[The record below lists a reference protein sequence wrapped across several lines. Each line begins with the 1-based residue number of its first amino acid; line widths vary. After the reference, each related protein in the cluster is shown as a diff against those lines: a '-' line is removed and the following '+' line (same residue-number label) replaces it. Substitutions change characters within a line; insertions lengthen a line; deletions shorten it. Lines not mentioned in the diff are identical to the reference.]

1 MTDDEKRQLVD
12 AVLIE
17 LQKNK
22 KDISTAKIIETLAGG
37 EMVVCYDSEGKIS
50 RIAPQNLSSSKTVY
64 LTEGEYQ
71 NLVSSGQVQDDVE
84 YNIYEE

>member
-1 MTDDEKRQLVD
+1 MTEQELVN
-12 AVLIE
+12 AVLTE

-22 KDISTAKIIETLAGG
+22 KDVSTATVINALKGG
-37 EMVVCYDSEGKIS
+37 EMVVCYDSEGRIS

-71 NLVSSGQVQDDVE
+71 DLVSRGEIQDDVE

>member
-1 MTDDEKRQLVD
+1 MTDEEKRQLVD

-22 KDISTAKIIETLAGG
+22 KDVSTATIIEALKGG
-37 EMVVCYDSEGKIS
+37 EYVVCYDNMGKLS
-50 RIAPQNLSSSKTVY
+50 RISPDNLSSSKTVY

-71 NLVSSGQVQDDVE
+71 NLVSSGQVQNDVE